1 LEERLDLLRARAAAE
16 GEAGDVG
23 VQSGNNGTENPTAQE
38 VPKSRKEKEKI
49 LAGQW
54 SRDEI
59 RWEKERRRKLNKA
72 KKAKKKH
79 GSKGVAKE
87 CESGSD
93 E

>member
-1 LEERLDLLRARAAAE
+1 LGERLDLLRARAAAE

-23 VQSGNNGTENPTAQE
+23 VEDDTENHTAQE

-79 GSKGVAKE
+79 GSKGVANE
-87 CESGSD
+87 CESESD